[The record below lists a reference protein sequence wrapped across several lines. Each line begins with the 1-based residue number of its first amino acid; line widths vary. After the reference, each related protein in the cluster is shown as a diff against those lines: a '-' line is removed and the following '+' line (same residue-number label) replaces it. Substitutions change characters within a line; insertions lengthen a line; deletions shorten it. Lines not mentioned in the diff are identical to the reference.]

1 MILQEQGKNKGSK
14 EDRRLRQG
22 LWASPSSSQ
31 SPHQCTKLHVL
42 SLLKLKQNHTCKHT
56 QPHTRNIFC
65 WSTTREHAAY
75 PRVWLLQW
83 RKLIFSVPTVANSFL
98 VWVGFLSI
106 FLSLSW
112 NFSGL
117 NPVHFQIKLLWMI
130 AEKAAWALLK
140 FFSCETLLELNHLL
154 SYSRTG
160 MSLLSTSL
168 LEYFILF
175 IKKKPCFLFYC
186 Y

>member
-1 MILQEQGKNKGSK
+1 MILQEQGKNDGSK

-22 LWASPSSSQ
+22 LWASPNSSQ
-31 SPHQCTKLHVL
+31 SPYPPTKLHVL
-42 SLLKLKQNHTCKHT
+42 SLLKLKQNHTYKNT
-56 QPHTRNIFC
+56 QPYTRNIFVG
-65 WSTTREHAAY
+65 RDHAAY

-83 RKLIFSVPTVANSFL
+83 RKLIFLSPQLTVANSFL
-98 VWVGFLSI
+98 VWLGLLSI

-130 AEKAAWALLK
+130 SEKAAWALLK
-140 FFSCETLLELNHLL
+140 FFCCETLFELSRLL
-154 SYSRTG
+154 SYPRTG

-168 LEYFILF
+168 PEYFILSF
-175 IKKKPCFLFYC
+175 KKKPCFLFYC